1 MITLHN
7 EHLTIDVA
15 EHGAELCSLR
25 TAEREYLWQA
35 DPEFWARHS
44 PVLFPIVGNVYDK
57 TFRIDGTP
65 YAMGQHG
72 FARDTDFAVVSQTAD
87 EVWLRMESSDETRRL
102 FPADFRLEIGYRL
115 HGHCVDVMWRVV
127 NPSADATLHFQ
138 IGAHPAF
145 YWPAASSTS
154 GSAGLEGEARG
165 FFAFDPS
172 TGSGQVQGTLTSRK
186 LVGKG
191 CVSPTETFDVPLD
204 ADGMLPLS
212 ADTFDAVDTIIL
224 EGGQAHRVTLCDVT
238 RRPLLSVTFEHPV
251 VGLWSP
257 PGRRA
262 PFVCIEPWW
271 GRCDTYGYEGEF
283 MDRDW
288 VQHLAPGAEFST
300 AYTIELH

>member
-25 TAEREYLWQA
+25 TAEHEYLWQA
-35 DPEFWARHS
+35 DPEYWARHS

-57 TFRIDGTP
+57 TFRFDGTP
-65 YAMGQHG
+65 YPMGQHG

-87 EVWLRMESSDETRRL
+87 EVWLRLESNEATRRL
-102 FPADFRLEIGYRL
+102 FPADFCLEIGYRL
-115 HGHCVDVMWRVV
+115 HERCVDVMWRVA
-127 NPSADATLHFQ
+127 NPSAAPLHFQ

-145 YWPAASSTS
+145 YWPTHDA
-154 GSAGLEGEARG
+154 EQEARG
-165 FFAFDPS
+165 FFGFDPS
-172 TGSGQVQGTLTSRK
+172 TSSGQAQGTLTSRK
-186 LVGKG
+186 IIGKG
-191 CVSPTETFDVPLD
+191 CVSPDETFDVNLD
-204 ADGMLPLS
+204 AQGMLPLS

-224 EGGQAHRVTLCDVT
+224 EGGQVHRVALCDTERKPV
-238 RRPLLSVTFEHPV
+238 LSVTFEHPV

-271 GRCDTYGYEGEF
+271 GRCDTYGFEGEF
-283 MDRDW
+283 ADRDW
-288 VQHLAPGAEFST
+288 VNHLAPGETFST
-300 AYTIELH
+300 RYTVEIH